1 MRGQSLSM
9 VRQCELLDINRSSLY
24 YESVGIS
31 PEDEE
36 IMKKIDRIHMKYPFK
51 GSRRMVY
58 ALAKMEGVECSRKRV
73 RRLMGIMGIRGLA
86 PGPETTKRGGGEH
99 RIYPYLLRGKKIERP
114 GQVWATDITYIA
126 MSRGFVYLVAVMDW
140 YSRKVLSWR
149 VSNTLDTEF
158 CVEALEEALSVYEA
172 PEIFN
177 TDQGSQFTSD
187 DFTGVLLG
195 RGIEISMDGKGS
207 WRDNVFVERLWRS
220 LKYEEVYLV
229 AYESVASAKAGI
241 GEWIGFYNERRPH
254 QGLDMK
260 TPDQVYYGLEVAG
273 EKVA

>member
-1 MRGQSLSM
+1 M

-24 YESVGIS
+24 YERTGTS

-36 IMKKIDRIHMKYPFK
+36 IMKKIDRIHTNYPFK
-51 GSRRMVY
+51 GSRRVVY
-58 ALAKMEGVECSRKRV
+58 ALRKMEGIEVSRKRV
-73 RRLMGIMGIRGLA
+73 MRLMKLMGIRGLA
-86 PGPETTKRGGGEH
+86 PGPETTKRGGAEH
-99 RIYPYLLRGKKIERP
+99 RIYPYLLRGKTIERP
-114 GQVWATDITYIA
+114 GQVWAADITYIA

-149 VSNTLDTEF
+149 LSNTMDAEF
-158 CVEALEEALSVYEA
+158 CVEALEEALYVYDG

-187 DFTGVLLG
+187 EFTGVLIG
-195 RGIEISMDGKGS
+195 RGIDISMDGKGS

-220 LKYEEVYLV
+220 LKYEDVYMK
-229 AYESVASAKAGI
+229 AYESVASAKESI

-254 QGLDMK
+254 QGLDME
-260 TPDQVYYGLEVAG
+260 TPDQVYYGLGVAG
-273 EKVA
+273 KKVA